1 MKRLVTLMTV
11 LPGAALAHGGHAP
24 VPEAAHGMTHAAP
37 LLGGALIVAAL
48 ALLIHKR
55 WAS

>member
-24 VPEAAHGMTHAAP
+24 VPEAAHGMTHTAP

-55 WAS
+55 WTS